1 MAGSLMGAGNRQDE
15 PGGSYSAGKKRT
27 PQNNKTKHH
36 TNWTGFQWPTRGQ
49 SAEPNK
55 VILD

>member
-36 TNWTGFQWPTRGQ
+36 TN
-49 SAEPNK
+49 
-55 VILD
+55 